1 MSSPGPVI
9 DVDAE
14 ADQLAVQA
22 VPGAVFLR
30 LRRERE
36 DGSFRRM
43 FAEMTVDEAVA
54 FRGELDFCIGA
65 ASAAVA

>member
-1 MSSPGPVI
+1 MSYPDPVI

-14 ADQLAVQA
+14 ADQLAIQA
-22 VPGAVFLR
+22 VPGAIFLR

-43 FAEMTVDEAVA
+43 FVEMSLDQAIA
-54 FRGELDFCIGA
+54 FRDELELCIGA
-65 ASAAVA
+65 AAAAMA

>member
-1 MSSPGPVI
+1 MSDPGPVI

-14 ADQLAVQA
+14 ADQFAIQA

-43 FAEMTVDEAVA
+43 FVEMTVNEAIA
-54 FRGELDFCIGA
+54 FRDELHLCIGA
-65 ASAAVA
+65 AAVAMA

>member
-1 MSSPGPVI
+1 MSDSGPVI

-14 ADQLAVQA
+14 ADQLAIQA

-43 FAEMTVDEAVA
+43 FVEMTVDEAIA
-54 FRGELDFCIGA
+54 FRGELDLCIGVA
-65 ASAAVA
+65 AAAMA